1 MAKTFT
7 PEMFEGLT
15 DAELNSVRA
24 ALVKF
29 SGQRSLTADERKAL
43 DYIRKEQSR
52 RRADKA
58 ALGGVDLL
66 SKLGGK

>member
-29 SGQRSLTADERKAL
+29 SGQRSLAADERKAL

-52 RRADKA
+52 RRTDKA
-58 ALGGVDLL
+58 AQEGVDLL

>member
-29 SGQRSLTADERKAL
+29 SGQRSLAADERKAL

-52 RRADKA
+52 RRTDKA
-58 ALGGVDLL
+58 AHEGVDLL
-66 SKLGGK
+66 WKLGGK